1 VGSGFVGSKSSGATT
16 MAKMTESNRAA
27 GFMPCESGIILPIP
41 EAEGAVGH
49 LRRLHDPQA
58 SYGVPAH
65 ITLLY
70 PFAHPSRV
78 DEAADALQEW
88 FRLIP
93 AFEFSLVEVRRFPA
107 TAYLHPEPS
116 ATFVQLTE
124 RLVQRWPEFPPY
136 GGAFSM
142 VIPHLT
148 VADGVAIDVLNAVD
162 RNVATKLPI
171 RCNATEAW
179 LMCSDE
185 RGFWR
190 RHDRFPFS
198 QS

>member
-1 VGSGFVGSKSSGATT
+1 MV
-16 MAKMTESNRAA
+16 AKMTESTRAA
-27 GFMPCESGIILPIP
+27 GLMPRESGIILPIP
-41 EAEGAVGH
+41 EAEAAVGH

-78 DEAADALQEW
+78 DEAAGALQKL
-88 FRLIP
+88 FRLVP

-116 ATFVQLTE
+116 APFVQLTE
-124 RLVQRWPEFPPY
+124 KLVHRWPEFPPY
-136 GGAFSM
+136 GGAFSL

-148 VADGVAIDVLNAVD
+148 VADRVAADVLNAID
-162 RNVATKLPI
+162 RDVSNHLPI
-171 RCNATEAW
+171 RCRATEAW

-185 RGFWR
+185 HGFWS
-190 RHDRFPFS
+190 RHDVFPFS

>member
-1 VGSGFVGSKSSGATT
+1 MMAT
-16 MAKMTESNRAA
+16 MREPNRAA

-41 EAEGAVGH
+41 EAEPAVGH

-58 SYGVPAH
+58 SYGVAAH

-78 DEAADALQEW
+78 SEATGALQQL
-88 FRLIP
+88 FCLVP
-93 AFEFSLVEVRRFPA
+93 VFEFSLVEVRRFPA

-124 RLVQRWPEFPPY
+124 TLVHRWPEFPAY
-136 GGAFSM
+136 GGAFST

-148 VADGVAIDVLNAVD
+148 VADHVGADVLDMVD
-162 RNVATKLPI
+162 RNVANHLPI
-171 RCNATEAW
+171 RCRATEAW
-179 LMCSDE
+179 LMCSDDH
-185 RGFWR
+185 GVWS
-190 RHDRFPFS
+190 RHEVFPFN